1 MREMGCAF
9 VDTIKH
15 LMQLLLEYRDVIKE
29 ENVDNKMSCTVSLLV
44 SGMQSASLSA
54 IVCLPVCHR

>member
-1 MREMGCAF
+1 MRELGCAF

-15 LMQLLLEYRDVIKE
+15 LMQLLLEYRAVIKE

-44 SGMQSASLSA
+44 GNIQQSVSIQYSTGNT
-54 IVCLPVCHR
+54 IQQ